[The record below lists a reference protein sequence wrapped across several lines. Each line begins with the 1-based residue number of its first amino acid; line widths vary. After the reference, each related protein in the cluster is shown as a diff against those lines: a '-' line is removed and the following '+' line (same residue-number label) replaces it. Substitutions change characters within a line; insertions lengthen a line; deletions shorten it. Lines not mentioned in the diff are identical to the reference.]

1 MNLNQPIDLK
11 NLFESLKT
19 RIQQEA
25 QKRKSKSAANPSNYG
40 FEAEEVTEEA
50 TTPVPN
56 SQKSGTHWLIQFLR
70 FCLLIGVGCLAF
82 ANIKPYINIVNWL
95 GSGLADNK
103 ILTVIAKIPLI
114 GYAFTTGAIATTFIF
129 GCLLWAILQGQQM
142 LPKLVLN
149 DPEALLVLMSWVVRF
164 KAIAFKSTDTPM
176 LRQLKQRFNN
186 IPLEW
191 IERMQNAR
199 AIAYVIDG
207 ILCFGYYPPIVG
219 GYDRLGIFL
228 VSPSLND
235 IAWFNVVA
243 ALATMFGIEVLYE
256 VWKMLSIALD
266 ILNEAMAQRTEVI

>member
-1 MNLNQPIDLK
+1 MNMNQPIDLK
-11 NLFESLKT
+11 NLFETLKA
-19 RIQQEA
+19 RVQQEA
-25 QKRKSKSAANPSNYG
+25 QKRKPKSSANPDHYG
-40 FEAEEVTEEA
+40 FESEEPEA
-50 TTPVPN
+50 STTSVPN

-103 ILTVIAKIPLI
+103 ILSVIGNIPLI
-114 GYAFTTGAIATTFIF
+114 GYLFTTGAIATTFVL

-164 KAIAFKSTDTPM
+164 KSIAFKSTDTPM

-228 VSPSLND
+228 VSPSFND

-243 ALATMFGIEVLYE
+243 ALATMFGIEILYE

-266 ILNEAMAQRTEVI
+266 ILNEAMAQRTEVT

>member
-1 MNLNQPIDLK
+1 MNMNKPIDFQE
-11 NLFESLKT
+11 LFQTFKK
-19 RIQQEA
+19 RVQQEA
-25 QKRKSKSAANPSNYG
+25 QKRKPQNTANPNNYG
-40 FEAEEVTEEA
+40 FESEEA
-50 TTPVPN
+50 IEEPIASVQN
-56 SQKSGTHWLIQFLR
+56 QQKSITHWLVQFLR
-70 FCLLIGVGCLAF
+70 FCLLIGIGCLAF

-114 GYAFTTGAIATTFIF
+114 GYAFTTGAIATTFIL

-219 GYDRLGIFL
+219 GYDRLGVFL

>member
-1 MNLNQPIDLK
+1 MNQPLDLK
-11 NLFESLKT
+11 NLFETLKT

-25 QKRKSKSAANPSNYG
+25 QKRKPKSSANPDHYG
-40 FEAEEVTEEA
+40 FESEEPEA
-50 TTPVPN
+50 TTTSVPN

-70 FCLLIGVGCLAF
+70 FCLLIGIGCLAF

-103 ILTVIAKIPLI
+103 ILSVIANIPLI
-114 GYAFTTGAIATTFIF
+114 GYLFTTGAIATTFVL

-164 KAIAFKSTDTPM
+164 KSIAFKSTDTPM

-199 AIAYVIDG
+199 AIAYVIDA

-219 GYDRLGIFL
+219 GYDRLGIVL

-243 ALATMFGIEVLYE
+243 ALATMFGIEILYE

>member
-1 MNLNQPIDLK
+1 MNQPLDLK
-11 NLFESLKT
+11 NLFETLKT

-25 QKRKSKSAANPSNYG
+25 QKRKPKSSANPDHYG
-40 FEAEEVTEEA
+40 FESEEPEA
-50 TTPVPN
+50 TTTSVPN

-70 FCLLIGVGCLAF
+70 FCLLIGIGCLAF

-103 ILTVIAKIPLI
+103 ILSVIENIPLI
-114 GYAFTTGAIATTFIF
+114 GYLFTTGAIATTFVL
-129 GCLLWAILQGQQM
+129 GCLLWSILQGQQM

-164 KAIAFKSTDTPM
+164 KSIAFKSTDTPM

-199 AIAYVIDG
+199 AIAYVIDA

-219 GYDRLGIFL
+219 GYDRLGIVL

-243 ALATMFGIEVLYE
+243 ALATMFGIEILYE

>member
-1 MNLNQPIDLK
+1 MNMNQPIDLK
-11 NLFESLKT
+11 NLFERLKI

-25 QKRKSKSAANPSNYG
+25 QKRKPKNTADPDHYG
-40 FEAEEVTEEA
+40 FESEEPEES
-50 TTPVPN
+50 TTSVPN

-103 ILTVIAKIPLI
+103 ILSVIGNIPLI
-114 GYAFTTGAIATTFIF
+114 GYLFTTGAIATTFVL
-129 GCLLWAILQGQQM
+129 GCLLWMLLQGQQM

-164 KAIAFKSTDTPM
+164 KSIAFKSTDTPM

-199 AIAYVIDG
+199 AISYVIDA

-219 GYDRLGIFL
+219 GYDRLGIVL

-235 IAWFNVVA
+235 IAWFNVIA
-243 ALATMFGIEVLYE
+243 ALATMFGIEILYE

>member
-1 MNLNQPIDLK
+1 MNQPLDLK
-11 NLFESLKT
+11 NLFETLKT

-25 QKRKSKSAANPSNYG
+25 QKRKPKSSANPDHYG
-40 FEAEEVTEEA
+40 FESEEPEA
-50 TTPVPN
+50 TTTSVPN
-56 SQKSGTHWLIQFLR
+56 SQKSGTHWLIQFLH
-70 FCLLIGVGCLAF
+70 FCLLIGIGCLAF

-103 ILTVIAKIPLI
+103 ILSVIAKIPLI
-114 GYAFTTGAIATTFIF
+114 GYLVTTGAIATTFVL
-129 GCLLWAILQGQQM
+129 GCLLWSILQGQQM

-164 KAIAFKSTDTPM
+164 KSIAFKSTDTPM

-199 AIAYVIDG
+199 AIAYVIDA

-219 GYDRLGIFL
+219 GYDRLGIVL

-243 ALATMFGIEVLYE
+243 ALATMFGIEILYE